1 MLLPKDLATTSL
13 TPASSRTTLDAPP
26 AIIPRPALAGLIN
39 TLAAPQ
45 TPVTSWEIVLLS
57 TKLTCTIFFSA
68 SLIAFDTAT
77 GISLLLPVPIPTLPF
92 LSPTATVA
100 ENLKL
105 RPPCVTLVTFP
116 IDIILSSYNFLG

>member
-1 MLLPKDLATTSL
+1 MLPNDLETTSL
-13 TPASSRTTLDAPP
+13 TPASSKTILEAPP

-45 TPVTSWEIVLLS
+45 TPVTSWEIVLPS
-57 TKLTCTIFFSA
+57 TKYTCTIFFSA
-68 SLIAFDTAT
+68 SLIALLTAT
-77 GISLLLPVPIPTLPF
+77 GISLDLPVPIPTLPF

-105 RPPCVTLVTFP
+105 RPPWVTLVTLP
-116 IDIILSSYNFLG
+116 IEIILSSYNFFG